1 MKKIISLTSLLALC
15 ACSAY
20 HNGKIG
26 MTISNPDIEFI
37 PMEAKVTINDT
48 NKITGSAECSS
59 FLWVINNVP
68 ERRTYG
74 TQLQTSDG
82 NFASAECVAAA
93 TYDAMSKT
101 DADVIVAPQYTTAR
115 NGLLC
120 FGSRCLAGTTKVMV
134 KGFSGKITSI
144 NDMDR
149 TVIAEK
155 QKQTKASSGASSM
168 VSKLFF

>member
-20 HNGKIG
+20 HNGKVG

-37 PMEAKVTINDT
+37 PMEAKVTVNDT
-48 NKITGSAECSS
+48 TKITGSAECSS
-59 FLWVINNVP
+59 FLWFINNVP
-68 ERRTYG
+68 ERQTYG
-74 TQLQTSDG
+74 THLQTSEG
-82 NFASAECVAAA
+82 NFASGACVAAA
-93 TYDAMSKT
+93 MYDAMSKT

-144 NDMDR
+144 NDMDKS
-149 TVIAEK
+149 VIQEK
-155 QKQTKASSGASSM
+155 QKMNTPSSGAS
-168 VSKLFF
+168 KLFF